1 MARAQLVPTWYLPDR
16 EEARGKGF
24 TLEPRTHLVD
34 RGGGAELRAW
44 FLIIGPELNKATS
57 KQL

>member
-44 FLIIGPELNKATS
+44 FLIIGP
-57 KQL
+57 